1 MIILIQSSTDTHS
14 VFQVDRELQRA
25 FNALHSGRVRVLGGG
40 RFMDGSGYIVLA
52 HEEDGPAAF
61 GLLATCGIGA
71 VELKPR
77 IGAEAHKPRNYATRQ
92 R

>member
-1 MIILIQSSTDTHS
+1 MIILIQSSTDTHR

-25 FNALHSGRVRVLGGG
+25 FNALHSGRVRALGGG

-52 HEEDGPAAF
+52 HEEDGPGALAV
-61 GLLATCGIGA
+61 LATSGIGA

-77 IGAEAHKPRNYATRQ
+77 IAGETRKPRNYATRQ